1 MQKFI
6 TTVFALIIA
15 GTALA
20 QSRFSSKEFSINGY
34 RNPSVGVEFR
44 IRQISLHAGYY
55 PSNFE
60 AGVTTDFFKAGT
72 TVWFLPVG
80 KKENP
85 SSFYAGADYLRG
97 LSFDYKQ
104 RNAVGV
110 EAGFRWMIW
119 KGLNLRVGAI
129 MVNAAGQGPKFNPTS
144 ALSYSF
150 FF

>member
-1 MQKFI
+1 
-6 TTVFALIIA
+6 
-15 GTALA
+15 ALA

-34 RNPSVGVEFR
+34 RNPSVGLEFR
-44 IRQISLHAGYY
+44 LRQVSLHAGYY
-55 PSNFE
+55 PSNFK

-85 SSFYAGADYLRG
+85 SSFYAAVDYLTG
-97 LSFDYKQ
+97 LSFDYKDK
-104 RNAVGV
+104 NALGM
-110 EAGFRWMIW
+110 ETGFRWMIR

-129 MVNAAGQGPKFNPTS
+129 VVTGAGQGPKLNPTS